1 MRGKGLAGKRTFGN
15 RSRRLESRYKPD
27 SVFGK
32 RQRGLPSI
40 SFGRARFRL
49 PPFRLPRL
57 GSAGMWVVIAMTALA
72 LSAAP
77 GERTLEQS
85 CSVTRAQRKLVQRT
99 LVGFVVKETEL
110 ATQGPRYAGQPQ
122 WKTHS
127 TATRR
132 GVFGVWG
139 TTTQKN
145 LTVYSDGT
153 DRP

>member
-32 RQRGLPSI
+32 RQRGLPKI
-40 SFGRARFRL
+40 SFGRARL
-49 PPFRLPRL
+49 RLPRL
-57 GSAGMWVVIAMTALA
+57 GSAGVWVVIGVIALG

-77 GERTLEQS
+77 GERTIEQS
-85 CSVTRAQRKLVQRT
+85 CAATRAQRKLVQRT

-127 TATRR
+127 TTSRQ
-132 GVFGVWG
+132 GVFGLWG
-139 TTTQKN
+139 SSTQKN
-145 LTVYSDGT
+145 LTIYADGT